1 MVSRKKNTMVD
12 ESLGKDVCTGTE
24 VVIRENKMWTVGN
37 TQEAYFETKGHMHNT
52 MCERKVQI
60 DKIADCVKSSIH
72 QLETIPADPSAVR
85 PSALSQFPS
94 GIYRLY
100 VRMQ

>member
-37 TQEAYFETKGHMHNT
+37 TPRG
-52 MCERKVQI
+52 
-60 DKIADCVKSSIH
+60 
-72 QLETIPADPSAVR
+72 L
-85 PSALSQFPS
+85 L
-94 GIYRLY
+94 
-100 VRMQ
+100 